1 MSTEIDL
8 GALAGIIVPVVVSI
22 AKMIL
27 GMKNPTEL
35 TAEEAAAIALFEAL
49 IAFLEVSK

>member
-1 MSTEIDL
+1 MTEFNL
-8 GALAGIIVPVVVSI
+8 GSLVGIIVPIVIGI

-35 TAEEAAAIALFEAL
+35 TKEEVAAIALFEAL
-49 IAFLEVSK
+49 IAFLELVD